1 MGPEL
6 SDRVCF
12 SYLAG
17 SGNEKSFA
25 GFFVEILYLTVY
37 LSFKHI

>member
-12 SYLAG
+12 SYLTR

-25 GFFVEILYLTVY
+25 GFFVEILYSLVY